1 MTCTLPIEPAELS
14 FIRGAASST
23 KAGAME
29 GHAGKRAIQVYPCT
43 EAAQARVASHCFGRP
58 GAWLLLYAQ
67 RGIILHLKGEPRT
80 LADGELRVVYSAD
93 MQADGFADFRGTALL
108 MHEAS
113 ISPQDRQLLARQA
126 RNAKF
131 HHGWGRLLAAYID
144 SLDAET
150 LDSIGNEAAGWPL
163 LEQQI
168 MALLRRGSQASLHVV
183 RGVQPGNTRRGAHSR
198 GEMLFD
204 RICAWVAANA
214 TNPEMA
220 SDYVASHFGISS
232 RYMQSL
238 FASHGGGAT
247 FVSFLREQR
256 LRRAREALAAP
267 GCEHQTISEIS
278 WNCGFSDPVHFGK
291 TFREFFGV
299 TPGQARRDPARTSNA
314 PLAS

>member
-1 MTCTLPIEPAELS
+1 MSCTLSTELAGLS
-14 FIRGAASST
+14 FSPVAASN
-23 KAGAME
+23 AGATE
-29 GHAGKRAIQVYPCT
+29 HQASKRAIQIYLCA
-43 EAAQARVASHCFGRP
+43 ESAQARVASHRFGLS

-67 RGIILHLKGEPRT
+67 RGITLRLNGELRT
-80 LADGELRVVYSAD
+80 LAEGELRVVYSAD
-93 MQADGFADFRGTALL
+93 IHADGFADFRGTVLL

-113 ISPQDRQLLARQA
+113 MSPHDRQLLARQA
-126 RNAKF
+126 RNAEF
-131 HHGWGRLLAAYID
+131 RNGWGRLLTAYID

-150 LDSIGNEAAGWPL
+150 LESIGNEATGWPL

-168 MALLRRGSQASLHVV
+168 MALLRRGSQASLHIV
-183 RGVQPGNTRRGAHSR
+183 RGVRPGNARCGAHSR

-214 TNPEMA
+214 TNPEIA
-220 SDYVASHFGISS
+220 SDYVATHFGISS
-232 RYMQSL
+232 RYIQSL

-256 LRRAREALAAP
+256 LRRAREALTAP
-267 GCEHQTISEIS
+267 GCAHQTISEIS
-278 WNCGFSDPVHFGK
+278 WNCGFADPVHFGK

-299 TPGQARRDPARTSNA
+299 TPGQARGNRPHMRNA